1 MSIINRAY
9 LCIFRKK
16 VKTVIL
22 FFILTLISTALLS
35 CYSIKSTTDDLA
47 KKIYETSNAGFSIT
61 SKDGQSPVSLNK
73 IKDIQKVSGIKKYS
87 FSYDTLAS
95 LVNKKVV
102 KTEQKVQIDN
112 PDSRLKNLVSLKG
125 TTETSLKN
133 DFTSGVFKIEK
144 GRTITFNDVRKAII
158 HEKLAKANGLKI
170 GDKLK
175 IKGISLNNS
184 SSNNGYSQG
193 NIVTGKEI
201 ELEIVG
207 IFSGKK
213 NEMNRGLSSDA
224 TENTL
229 FTDYKSSQEV
239 MGYSEKNYQMTSSSF
254 FLSNPKDIDKV
265 IENVKKTPVNWSKLA
280 LSKNSKAFNSI
291 TSSLKSFGSI
301 ITIMTLS
308 IIIGSIVILSLVLMF
323 WLRERIYEI
332 GILLSIGISKLKIIA
347 QFILEVMMISISSY
361 IISIGLGKIASH
373 ILFKSIADGVS
384 EGGTEN
390 VFKNIVPRLDII
402 NIFSTYGILLL
413 IIGLSVIGTSL
424 VILHKKPKKILTNI
438 S

>member
-73 IKDIQKVSGIKKYS
+73 IKDIQKVSGIKKYN

-144 GRTITFNDVRKAII
+144 GRAITSNDVRKAII

-193 NIVTGKEI
+193 NIVTGKET

-213 NEMNRGLSSDA
+213 SEMNRGLSSDA

-265 IENVKKTPVNWSKLA
+265 IENVKKNPVNWSKLA

>member
-73 IKDIQKVSGIKKYS
+73 IKDIQKVSGIKKYN

-144 GRTITFNDVRKAII
+144 GRAITSNDVRKAII

-265 IENVKKTPVNWSKLA
+265 IENVKKIPVNWSKLA

-291 TSSLKSFGSI
+291 TSSLKSF
-301 ITIMTLS
+301 
-308 IIIGSIVILSLVLMF
+308 GSIVILSLVLMF

>member
-73 IKDIQKVSGIKKYS
+73 IKDIQKVSGIKKYN

-144 GRTITFNDVRKAII
+144 GRAITSNDVRKAII
-158 HEKLAKANGLKI
+158 HEKLAKTNGLKI

-280 LSKNSKAFNSI
+280 LSKNSKAFDSI